1 MKVLIIGLGS
11 IARKHI
17 KALHEIG
24 EFEIYALRSQLDSPD
39 VENIKNIYDWEH
51 IKSHNFDFFLVS
63 NPTSEHASTITKLV
77 DYRKPLFIEKPIFNK
92 PGAENKDLINSIKTA
107 QISTYIACNLRF
119 LDCISEIKEIVKSS
133 KINEVNIYCGSYL
146 PDWRPGVDFRKVYSA
161 NQEMGGGVHIDL
173 IHELDYLFWLFG
185 EPLNTR
191 STFKNNSSLNISA
204 IDYANYLW
212 EYEGFSANLV
222 LNYYRKDTKRTLEI
236 LTSDATYLVDL
247 INNRIFKDNLE
258 VYSSDQKISDT
269 YLAQMNYFI
278 NNVLINK
285 ESSLN
290 SAQEAYKILQLCIQ
304 E

>member
-17 KALHEIG
+17 KAFHEIG

-92 PGAENKDLINSIKTA
+92 PSSENKDLINSIKTA

-119 LDCISEIKEIVKSS
+119 LDCISVIKEIVKGS

-278 NNVLINK
+278 NNVLTNE